1 MIQGASG
8 CERAGVCAYA
18 SGYARKRRLNQGRCM
33 LRGMLL
39 GGGMGCDVL
48 AGLTIATELSWK
60 QIRRLSKSKK

>member
-1 MIQGASG
+1 
-8 CERAGVCAYA
+8 
-18 SGYARKRRLNQGRCM
+18 M

-39 GGGMGCDVL
+39 GGGMVCDVL